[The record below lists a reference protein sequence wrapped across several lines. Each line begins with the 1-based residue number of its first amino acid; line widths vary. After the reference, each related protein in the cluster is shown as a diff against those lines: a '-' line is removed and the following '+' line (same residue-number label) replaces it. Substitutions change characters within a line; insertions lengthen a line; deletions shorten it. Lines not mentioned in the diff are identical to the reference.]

1 MITRVDPELVEQ
13 SRRFRLCFTCDAC
26 QHFDADSAECSH
38 GYPTAPHRVAD
49 LEGVS
54 ELLFCKEFELG

>member
-13 SRRFRLCFTCDAC
+13 SRKFRLCFRCDECAN
-26 QHFDADSAECSH
+26 FDVDRAECSH
-38 GYPTAPHRVAD
+38 GYPTEPHRVAD
-49 LEGVS
+49 LSRVA